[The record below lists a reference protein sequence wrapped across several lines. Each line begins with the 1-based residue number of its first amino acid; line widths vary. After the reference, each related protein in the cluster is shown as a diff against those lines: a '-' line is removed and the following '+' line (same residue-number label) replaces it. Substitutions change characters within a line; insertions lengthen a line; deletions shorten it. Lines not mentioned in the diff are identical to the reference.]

1 MTRESIIRQIVELDI
16 AGRRLLDA
24 EIAVSNEQLHKA
36 AVEEFGSWET
46 ALEYSGINVFN
57 VSSRKDLTPDRVRAH
72 LRRLCT
78 TGYDLRAKVNRN
90 RDRALYNAAMKHF
103 GSWRAALEFAGINL
117 KNVTNGKPQNLTRE
131 AMILWLQN
139 RRSAGQTL
147 MLRDV
152 CLENRDYAMAI
163 RREFGSWIG
172 AIRAAFEKDQPE
184 NCKSRSP

>member
-1 MTRESIIRQIVELDI
+1 MTRESIIRQIVELDL

-24 EIAVSNEQLHKA
+24 EIAESNEQLHKA

-57 VSSRKDLTPDRVRAH
+57 VSSRKDLTPDRVRVQ

-78 TGYDLRAKVNRN
+78 TGYDLRAKVNRS
-90 RDRALYNAAMKHF
+90 RDRALYNAALRHF
-103 GSWRAALEFAGINL
+103 GSWRAALEVAGVNL
-117 KNVTNGKPQNLTRE
+117 KNVSNGKPKHLSRE
-131 AMILWLQN
+131 AMIHWLQN

-147 MLRDV
+147 MFRDV
-152 CLENRDYAMAI
+152 CLENRDHAMAI

-172 AIRAAFEKDQPE
+172 AIRVAFENDSPE
-184 NCKSRSP
+184 N